1 MKIRTDFVSNSS
13 SSSFL
18 IASDKGVSSK
28 KVAKD
33 FVDFAINQLPM
44 YSLDKFINER
54 IDDNFFD
61 ETLTYEEKV
70 QKITEEFNTEV
81 NLVKDYSTKERLRE
95 ETMKLSALFS
105 DDRESSLILPL
116 PFYYSS
122 GSNVSNCDRVY
133 TAKMTLDDIKEM
145 ISACENELISEIEKF
160 NNVVKLSEN
169 EFEEEKATA
178 KAHGIHHSFLCYP
191 TLKRMIESHQYEV
204 DRVSCFLNKVKS
216 AVNANKDLYVVQVSY
231 SGDGESWDSIYSIFN
246 LQNLEKYNAG
256 EYCFKIIDSENY

>member
-18 IASDKGVSSK
+18 IASNKDVSSK

-70 QKITEEFNTEV
+70 QSITEEFNTEV

-95 ETMKLSALFS
+95 EMMKLNALFS

-116 PFYYSS
+116 PFYYSG
-122 GSNVSNCDRVY
+122 GSNDSSCDRVY
-133 TAKMTLDDIKEM
+133 TAKMTLDEIKEM
-145 ISACENELISEIEKF
+145 ISVCENELISEIEKF
-160 NNVVKLSEN
+160 DNVVKLSES

-178 KAHGIHHSFLCYP
+178 KASGTHHSFLCYP
-191 TLKRMIESHQYEV
+191 TLKRMIESRQYEV
-204 DRVSCFLNKVKS
+204 DKVSSFLNKIKKAFNS
-216 AVNANKDLYVVQVSY
+216 NKDLYVVQVSY
-231 SGDGESWDSIYSIFN
+231 SGDGESFDSIYSIFN
-246 LQNLEKYNAG
+246 LQNFERYNAG
-256 EYCFKIIDSENY
+256 KYCFEIIDSENF